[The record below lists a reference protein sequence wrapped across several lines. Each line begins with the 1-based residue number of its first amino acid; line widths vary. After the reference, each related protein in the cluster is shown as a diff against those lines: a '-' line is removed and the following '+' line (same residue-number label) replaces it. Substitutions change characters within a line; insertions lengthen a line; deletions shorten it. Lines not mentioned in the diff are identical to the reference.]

1 LETRILE
8 QVKNFV
14 AGILL
19 PSYVMV
25 VGGKIDILFL
35 MSKTSVVT
43 LLVIVVLAFSVKVLS
58 SFLVCKAFG
67 ISARDGIALGILMNT
82 KGLLALVVIN
92 IGVDVQ
98 VHWIFSST

>member
-1 LETRILE
+1 
-8 QVKNFV
+8 
-14 AGILL
+14 
-19 PSYVMV
+19 
-25 VGGKIDILFL
+25 

-67 ISARDGIALGILMNT
+67 ISSRDGIALGILMNT